1 MSFSRLWGALLSAWV
16 GGAALAAPS
25 PSAPAE
31 PGISRAVEVS
41 PPKGWHPDM
50 PLFAPQPELK
60 GGPAAKSVVRA
71 SDRRAAVERSSE
83 RPRRAADK
91 ALPGAKRPQAGKGP
105 LAGKGLAAAR
115 AQGVGREARKPGR
128 PGVRQVE
135 PAVRAKPGVKSVAKP
150 LAKAPGKVGARAGA
164 KAGAKAPVNES
175 AKDVRKGV
183 RKSDRASAQPGP
195 RASRQPS
202 SPPRAQKASPRKSS
216 PGKSSPKEN
225 SAKRNSRP
233 G

>member
-1 MSFSRLWGALLSAWV
+1 MSFGRLSGALLSACVW
-16 GGAALAAPS
+16 GAALAAPS

-31 PGISRAVEVS
+31 PGISRAVEVP

-50 PLFAPQPELK
+50 PLFAPQPEVK
-60 GGPAAKSVVRA
+60 ADRAAKSVVKA
-71 SDRRAAVERSSE
+71 SDRRAAVERGSE

-91 ALPGAKRPQAGKGP
+91 ALPSAKRPQAGKGP

-128 PGVRQVE
+128 PGVRQLA
-135 PAVRAKPGVKSVAKP
+135 PAVRAKAGAKSVAKP
-150 LAKAPGKVGARAGA
+150 LARAPGKVGAKAVARAPA
-164 KAGAKAPVNES
+164 KAA

-183 RKSDRASAQPGP
+183 RKGVRKPDRTS
-195 RASRQPS
+195 
-202 SPPRAQKASPRKSS
+202 AQKASPRKSS
-216 PGKSSPKEN
+216 PKESS
-225 SAKRNSRP
+225 SKRNSRP

>member
-1 MSFSRLWGALLSAWV
+1 MSFGRLSGALLLACVW
-16 GGAALAAPS
+16 GAAAAAPS

-31 PGISRAVEVS
+31 PGISRAVEVP

-50 PLFAPQPELK
+50 PLFAPQPEVK
-60 GGPAAKSVVRA
+60 ADRAAKSVVKA
-71 SDRRAAVERSSE
+71 SDRRAAVERGSE
-83 RPRRAADK
+83 RPRRVADK

-128 PGVRQVE
+128 PGVSQLA
-135 PAVRAKPGVKSVAKP
+135 PAVRAKAGAKSVAKP
-150 LAKAPGKVGARAGA
+150 LAKATGKVGAKAVAEAPA
-164 KAGAKAPVNES
+164 KAAAKAA

-183 RKSDRASAQPGP
+183 RKPGRTSAQPSP

-216 PGKSSPKEN
+216 PKENSPKE
-225 SAKRNSRP
+225 SGSKRNSRP